1 MQRNFIVNARK
12 ISFGLILTM
21 LMAMFSCQEAFDNP
35 DFIVNVPVSIESF
48 KIHEV
53 EGVINQNTGEVQVT
67 LPYGSNIS
75 AVTPAITLPEGAS
88 ITPAVGTADFR
99 RVVEYT
105 VINGNLY
112 KKYRVRAQVLQPIL
126 RFAIDG
132 VNGSIDNANRTISL
146 ALPAEADLTAL
157 QPEIE
162 LSAGVTINPAS
173 GETVDFSEPVVFT
186 VSAGSTS
193 ANYTVTV
200 SKQAAGLTIAYL
212 STAAN
217 RAAISNADEKEAA
230 DWLFNKFSD
239 VSFVSFQDVAGGK
252 SLSEYA
258 VIWWHHDAAA
268 DLPAMALDARVVNA
282 LKAYRAAGGNLFLTT
297 FATRYV
303 EALGIVPQG
312 KGPNNVFGDF
322 LPNGFVERDNSW
334 GISFRGNEGHPIFQ
348 GLETFETGKAYLL
361 EKGTFR
367 LNHTA
372 WWFVNEW
379 GGYGDGAGW
388 RQQTGGINLA
398 SESWDDHLNGRVG
411 IAEFPGSSTDG
422 NAVIIAFGAY
432 DWFNEP
438 DASGNPSQSN
448 GYKHN
453 IERLTENAIRYLG
466 E

>member
-1 MQRNFIVNARK
+1 MQRNFIEKAGKSRYGFLAV
-12 ISFGLILTM
+12 IFLL
-21 LMAMFSCQEAFDNP
+21 LFSCQEEFDNP
-35 DFIVNVPVSIESF
+35 DFVINVPVSMESF
-48 KIHEV
+48 RIHGV
-53 EGVINQNTGEVQVT
+53 EGEINQNTGEVLVT
-67 LPYGSNIS
+67 LPYGNSIAS
-75 AVTPAITLPEGAS
+75 VTPAVTLPEGAS
-88 ITPAVGTADFR
+88 ITPAVGAADFS

-126 RFAIDG
+126 RFAING
-132 VNGSIDNANRTISL
+132 VNGSIDNAARTISL
-146 ALPAEADLTAL
+146 VLPADADVTAL
-157 QPEIE
+157 EPQIE
-162 LSAGVTINPAS
+162 LSTGVSINPPS
-173 GETVDFSEPVVFT
+173 GESVDFSEPVVYT
-186 VSAGSTS
+186 VSSGSTS
-193 ANYTVTV
+193 TQYTVTV
-200 SKQAAGLTIAYL
+200 SKQSSGLTVAYL

-217 RAAISNADEKEAA
+217 RAAISNPDEKEAA

-239 VSFVSFQDVAGGK
+239 VSFISFQDVAGGR

-258 VIWWHHDAAA
+258 VIWWHHDAAM
-268 DLPAMALDARVVNA
+268 DLPAIALDARVVNA
-282 LKAYRAAGGNLFLTT
+282 LKAYRAAGGNLLLTT

-303 EALGIVPQG
+303 EALGLVPQG

-322 LPNGFVERDNSW
+322 LPNGFVDRDNSW

-348 GLETFETGKAYLL
+348 GLETYDTGKAYLL

-411 IAEFPGSSTDG
+411 IAEFPGSATDG